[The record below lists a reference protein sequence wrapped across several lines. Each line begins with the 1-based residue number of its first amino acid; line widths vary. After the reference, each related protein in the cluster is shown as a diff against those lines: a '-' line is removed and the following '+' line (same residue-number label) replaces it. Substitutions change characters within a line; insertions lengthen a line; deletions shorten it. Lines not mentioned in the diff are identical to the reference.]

1 MAVVGL
7 LLAAITGGYAQAQAR
22 LPNISIAGRF
32 DQPKAIADGKSSMV
46 LNVRLTEN
54 GQPRADA
61 LLQACLESGGG
72 LFIPEWTH
80 TDEDG
85 RAEMAGLFSSSC
97 TSRQRFSRNAL
108 PILGRNHFHRAI
120 ASEFGQGNCRS
131 WLTRQVMT
139 NRVRWQMFEK

>member
-7 LLAAITGGYAQAQAR
+7 LLAAITGDYAQAQAR
-22 LPNISIAGRF
+22 LPNISIAGQF

-46 LNVRLTEN
+46 LTVRVTEN
-54 GQPRADA
+54 GQPRGNA
-61 LLQACLESGGG
+61 LLQAWLESGGG
-72 LFIPEWTH
+72 LLIPEWTH

-97 TSRQRFSRNAL
+97 TFRQRFSRNAL

-120 ASEFGQGNCRS
+120 ALRFGQENFR
-131 WLTRQVMT
+131 
-139 NRVRWQMFEK
+139 